1 MDLANVVSLHAVRAQ
16 TQLRHRVHVGD
27 VLLPETQTLGVIN
40 VSVTK
45 KEEEKKNKN
54 KLLVLKTS
62 AFFLHLKQASD
73 HAIQDVPLGF
83 TTHANAANQKM
94 PNSAVL
100 WGTQTGLEVK
110 V

>member
-45 KEEEKKNKN
+45 KQNKN